1 MCAQKKWVSSLTERF
16 LLKNNSESNFYL
28 LYRSDNGPDS
38 AGVGHFHLIRACEC
52 MRLQMTT
59 VWVKNNLWETK
70 TVTQLRNR
78 KQKYLQNCSIC
89 TLPQWAFPCFSKH
102 HPSARNSQRAAG
114 PQGAGPYKGPKVK
127 FGKYILH
134 SLPENHSAHQH
145 IKRSWAPSKKEP
157 CLVVLRPLV
166 ENVKN

>member
-1 MCAQKKWVSSLTERF
+1 MCAQKQWVSSLTERF

-28 LYRSDNGPDS
+28 LYRPDNGPDS

-59 VWVKNNLWETK
+59 VWVKNNLWEAK
-70 TVTQLRNR
+70 TATQMRNR

-102 HPSARNSQRAAG
+102 RPSTRNSQRVSCRLLVPKVLGHTRVPRSSLGNTYYILFLKATV
-114 PQGAGPYKGPKVK
+114 PTNISKGPE
-127 FGKYILH
+127 L
-134 SLPENHSAHQH
+134 LP
-145 IKRSWAPSKKEP
+145 R
-157 CLVVLRPLV
+157 
-166 ENVKN
+166 KNPV